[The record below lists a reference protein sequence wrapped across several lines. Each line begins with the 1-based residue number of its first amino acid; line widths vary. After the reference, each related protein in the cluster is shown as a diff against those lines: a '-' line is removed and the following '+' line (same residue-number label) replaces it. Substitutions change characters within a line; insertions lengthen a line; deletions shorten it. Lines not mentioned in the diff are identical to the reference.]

1 MHDTEYAYA
10 VARIRANEA
19 SLMDAAS
26 LEQLI
31 EAASFS
37 AAVRLLA
44 DKGWA
49 VPDKG
54 QSFDICEKELS
65 RVWQLICECA
75 PDASLLQALVIGN
88 DFSNLKA
95 AVKATFSNLDAS
107 QYLTYPC
114 VSDPMQLAD
123 AIKARDFDALAPYL
137 RDCANKAYDCIVT
150 LESGQLAEV
159 AIDTAS
165 LNTRLQFAS
174 RSGSG
179 LLVKVT
185 RLACAVANIKVAL
198 RCAAMGKGKD
208 FAREAMCECDA
219 VDVDEMLALAYAG
232 KPLAPML
239 MHGELAALAGCADKD
254 FSELEMKC
262 DNTVIELIESAKYE
276 TFGPD
281 PLVAFYL
288 AKQAE
293 VRNVRI
299 ILSAKSSR
307 LPAETIRQRVRK
319 IYV

>member
-10 VARIRANEA
+10 VARIRANE
-19 SLMDAAS
+19 SGLMDTAS

-31 EAASFS
+31 EAPNYS

-44 DKGWA
+44 DKGWS
-49 VPDKG
+49 VPEKG

-65 RVWQLICECA
+65 RVWRLICECA
-75 PDASLLQALVIGN
+75 PDESLLQALVIGN

-95 AVKATFSNLDAS
+95 AVKATFSSLDAS

-114 VSDPMQLAD
+114 VFDPNELAD
-123 AIKARDFDALAPYL
+123 AVRAKNFDALAPYL
-137 RDCANKAYDCIVT
+137 RECAGKAYDCVVT

-159 AIDTAS
+159 AIDRAS
-165 LNTRLQFAS
+165 LNTRLQYAS
-174 RSGSG
+174 CSGSE
-179 LLVKVT
+179 LLVRVT
-185 RLACAVANIKVAL
+185 RLVCAVANLKVAL
-198 RCAAMGKGKD
+198 RCAAIGKSME
-208 FAREAMCECDA
+208 FARDAMCECDA
-219 VDVDEMLALAYAG
+219 ADFDEILEAAYAG
-232 KPLAPML
+232 KPLKPLL
-239 MHGELAALAGCADKD
+239 MNGELEVLADCADKD

-262 DNTVIELIESAKYE
+262 DNTVVELIESAKYE

-299 ILSAKSSR
+299 ILSAKSSN
-307 LPAETIRQRVRK
+307 LSADTIRQRVRK